1 MLSDDDGH
9 ERPTV
14 SPNVPKGVA
23 DSFNQLAER
32 FDANLD
38 SVIQK
43 RADAGYGL
51 EVVPLYNYYF
61 DSDK

>member
-9 ERPTV
+9 ERPPV
-14 SPNVPKGVA
+14 APNVPKGVA

-51 EVVPLYNYYF
+51 EVVPFYNYYF
-61 DSDK
+61 ESNK